1 MKKLTAIYNAVIVKP
16 VELEDEVYGNI
27 IVPDLGN
34 EKNKTG
40 EVVSVGKGHYSATGT
55 WISTTIN
62 VGDIVVLPTMGFTKF
77 EFQGEEHW
85 IGPENQVL
93 AVITDE
99 ENQTEENPF

>member
-1 MKKLTAIYNAVIVKP
+1 MKKLEAIYNAVIVKP

-40 EVVSVGKGHYSATGT
+40 EVVSVGDGYIVAGVGFIETKLK
-55 WISTTIN
+55 

-93 AVITDE
+93 AKVSNE
-99 ENQTEENPF
+99 

>member
-40 EVVSVGKGHYSATGT
+40 
-55 WISTTIN
+55 
-62 VGDIVVLPTMGFTKF
+62 
-77 EFQGEEHW
+77 
-85 IGPENQVL
+85 
-93 AVITDE
+93 
-99 ENQTEENPF
+99 

>member
-1 MKKLTAIYNAVIVKP
+1 MKKLQAIYNAVIVKP
-16 VELEDEVYGNI
+16 VELEDEIYGNI

-40 EVVSVGKGHYSATGT
+40 EVVSVGDGVSIAGVGFQACKLK
-55 WISTTIN
+55 I
-62 VGDIVVLPTMGFTKF
+62 GDIVVLPTMGFTKF

-99 ENQTEENPF
+99 EQTQENPF